1 MRSRARLRGYI
12 RQLQHEHIGYRVAS
26 SLLKSTLSIGGS
38 AFPCHVGEKLGR
50 LSLENA
56 GRLDGKNRGAQVALE
71 SLDAV
76 AEDAPAAEGRRVEIP
91 EHRLDSPFDIE
102 GFRVAGEI
110 FETRSRD
117 VCFVAFREQRRTRP
131 PPCHRPT
138 TDTRLHHLPLR

>member
-12 RQLQHEHIGYRVAS
+12 RRLQHDHTGYRVE
-26 SLLKSTLSIGGS
+26 LSTLKRRLPVAGS
-38 AFPCHVGEKLGR
+38 ALPGHVSEKFGR
-50 LSLENA
+50 LALENA

-102 GFRVAGEI
+102 GFR
-110 FETRSRD
+110 
-117 VCFVAFREQRRTRP
+117 
-131 PPCHRPT
+131 
-138 TDTRLHHLPLR
+138 